1 MVKFGD
7 ATDIKVG
14 MLTLPERVFIL
25 LFSCPGNYTAAH
37 LQTGR
42 GGEGI
47 LPPLLHEDGQHPDGG
62 HPVPPPRH
70 DHVSGPGEIF
80 RSVLRRVEVRA
91 EGSIHA
97 DQSAGSL

>member
-14 MLTLPERVFIL
+14 MLIRPGRVFIL
-25 LFSCPGNYTAAH
+25 FSWPGNYPAPHVSA
-37 LQTGR
+37 GR

-47 LPPLLHEDGQHPDGG
+47 LPPLLHEDGQHSDGG

-80 RSVLRRVEVRA
+80 RSVLGRVEVRA